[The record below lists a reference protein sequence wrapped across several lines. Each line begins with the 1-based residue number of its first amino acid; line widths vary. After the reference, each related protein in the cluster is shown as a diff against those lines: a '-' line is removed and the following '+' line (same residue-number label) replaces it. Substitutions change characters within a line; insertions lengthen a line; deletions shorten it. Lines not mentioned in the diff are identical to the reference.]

1 MRPENLVIR
10 AVEAA
15 DAEGLTHLQNMPGF
29 RFGTLRTPFQRLETT
44 RKWLEALGPEAT
56 VLVATINEEIVGNA
70 GLLRH
75 AGRRGHSAAIIMGIH
90 DDHVGRGIGTAFMA
104 ELIDIA
110 DNWLDLKRLELT
122 VYVDNAPAIRLY
134 EKFGFVSEG
143 IRRKD
148 AFRAGEF
155 VDSLAMARL
164 NF

>member
-10 AVEAA
+10 AVEPA
-15 DAEGLTHLQNMPGF
+15 DAEGLTRLQNMPGF

-44 RKWLEALGPEAT
+44 KRWLESLGTEST
-56 VLVATINEEIVGNA
+56 VIVATLNEKIVGNA

-75 AGRRGHSAAIIMGIH
+75 TGRRSHSAVVIMGV
-90 DDHVGRGIGTAFMA
+90 DDGYVGKGIGTALMT

-110 DNWLDLKRLELT
+110 DNWLGLKRLELT
-122 VYVDNAPAIRLY
+122 VYVDNAPAIHLY
-134 EKFGFVSEG
+134 EKFGFVAEG
-143 IRRKD
+143 IRRND
-148 AFRAGEF
+148 AFRAGVF

>member
-44 RKWLEALGPEAT
+44 RKWLEALGPE
-56 VLVATINEEIVGNA
+56 
-70 GLLRH
+70 
-75 AGRRGHSAAIIMGIH
+75 
-90 DDHVGRGIGTAFMA
+90 
-104 ELIDIA
+104 
-110 DNWLDLKRLELT
+110 LT

>member
-10 AVEAA
+10 AVEDK
-15 DAEGLTHLQNMPGF
+15 DAEGLTRLQNMPGF
-29 RFGTLRTPFQRLETT
+29 RFGTLRMPFQRLDTT
-44 RKWLEALGPEAT
+44 KKWLQSLGPEAT
-56 VLVATINEEIVGNA
+56 IIVATINEEIVGNA

-75 AGRRGHSAAIIMGIH
+75 AGRRGHSASLIMGIH
-90 DDHVGRGIGTAFMA
+90 DEYVGKSIGTAFMT

-122 VYVDNAPAIRLY
+122 VYVDNAAAIRLY

-143 IRRKD
+143 IRKKD
-148 AFRAGEF
+148 TFRAGQF

>member
-10 AVEAA
+10 AVETT
-15 DAEGLTHLQNMPGF
+15 DAEGLTRLQNMPGF
-29 RFGTLRTPFQRLETT
+29 RLGTLRTPFQRLDTT
-44 RKWLEALGPEAT
+44 RKWLESLGPEST
-56 VLVATINEEIVGNA
+56 VIVAIINDKIVGNA
-70 GLLRH
+70 GLLRYR
-75 AGRRGHSAAIIMGIH
+75 GRRNHAADIMMGI
-90 DDHVGRGIGTAFMA
+90 DDEHIGKGIGTALIS

-122 VYVDNAPAIRLY
+122 VYVDNAAAIRLY

-143 IRRKD
+143 VRKKD

>member
-10 AVEAA
+10 AVETA

-29 RFGTLRTPFQRLETT
+29 RFGTLRTPFQCLETT

-56 VLVATINEEIVGNA
+56 ILVATINEEIVGNA

-75 AGRRGHSAAIIMGIH
+75 AGRRAHSAAIIMGIH
-90 DDHVGRGIGTAFMA
+90 DDHIGKGIGTAFMA

>member
-1 MRPENLVIR
+1 M
-10 AVEAA
+10 EAA

-75 AGRRGHSAAIIMGIH
+75 AGRRGHSAAIIMGIQ
-90 DDHVGRGIGTAFMA
+90 GIGTAFMA

>member
-15 DAEGLTHLQNMPGF
+15 DAEGLTRLRNMPGF

-44 RKWLEALGPEAT
+44 RKWLETLGPEST
-56 VLVATINEEIVGNA
+56 VIVATINGEIVGNA

-75 AGRRGHSAAIIMGIH
+75 TGRRGHSAAIIMGIH
-90 DDHVGRGIGTAFMA
+90 DDHVGKGIGTAFMA

>member
-10 AVEAA
+10 VVEAA
-15 DAEGLTHLQNMPGF
+15 DAEGLTRLQNMPGF

-44 RKWLEALGPEAT
+44 KKWLESLGQDST
-56 VLVATINEEIVGNA
+56 IIVATINGEIVGNA

-75 AGRRGHSAAIIMGIH
+75 AGRRSHSAGVIMGI
-90 DDHVGRGIGTAFMA
+90 DDRHVGKGIGTALLT

-110 DNWLDLKRLELT
+110 DNSLDLKRLELT
-122 VYVDNAPAIRLY
+122 VYVDNASAIHLY
-134 EKFGFVSEG
+134 EKFGFVPEG

>member
-75 AGRRGHSAAIIMGIH
+75 AGRRGHSAAIIMGIQ
-90 DDHVGRGIGTAFMA
+90 GIGTALMA